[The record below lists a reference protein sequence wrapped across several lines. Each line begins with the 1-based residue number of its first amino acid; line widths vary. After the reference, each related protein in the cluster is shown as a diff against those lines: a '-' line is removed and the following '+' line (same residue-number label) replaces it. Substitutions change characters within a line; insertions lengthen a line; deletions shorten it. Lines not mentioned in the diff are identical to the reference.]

1 LAAATATAPTPEQ
14 RRAIRV
20 ADTPLRETRHKP
32 IVSVR
37 ATAIR
42 MLARRDYPR
51 TELAERLLRRGAD
64 AGEVTRALDA
74 LEQQGYLSD
83 ARFAHAVVAQK
94 AGRYG
99 KRAIAHALTQRR
111 VESTAAETAL
121 AALANAD
128 ELADA
133 TALWQRRFAGAPT
146 DERERARHIRFL
158 LARGYS
164 LSLALKVVGR
174 SSSGD

>member
-1 LAAATATAPTPEQ
+1 MRSDCFAAA
-14 RRAIRV
+14 
-20 ADTPLRETRHKP
+20 P
-32 IVSVR
+32 I
-37 ATAIR
+37 
-42 MLARRDYPR
+42 P
-51 TELAERLLRRGAD
+51 
-64 AGEVTRALDA
+64 AGVTRTLDA

-99 KRAIAHALTQRR
+99 KRAIAHALTQRH
-111 VESTAAETAL
+111 VESAAAQSAL

-133 TALWQRRFAGAPT
+133 TALWQRRFAGAPK

-174 SSSGD
+174 PGAGDAVDDGSA